1 MLLPRAFLGC
11 RRLVVSLPLLAV
23 ASHYYKSL
31 AICLS
36 GELRFYDLLT
46 APSEC
51 IEVDVVVWSPENVQV
66 TPSLQQQCKSMTHWF
81 YSRTVPFGN
90 FIVMLV
96 VLTWCWMED
105 SVWIWGREAK
115 VTKEIVILLSTVYN
129 GYWRMW
135 VIWSLLELNLIAAED
150 DPSLVQEWPDYENNF
165 LRCILVTCRGASD

>member
-1 MLLPRAFLGC
+1 MNFSFLLFPVYRGEAVNNFHSAKDRYQNGLLMLLPRAFLGC

-66 TPSLQQQCKSMTHWF
+66 TPSLQQQCKSMTH
-81 YSRTVPFGN
+81 
-90 FIVMLV
+90 
-96 VLTWCWMED
+96 
-105 SVWIWGREAK
+105 
-115 VTKEIVILLSTVYN
+115 
-129 GYWRMW
+129 
-135 VIWSLLELNLIAAED
+135 
-150 DPSLVQEWPDYENNF
+150 
-165 LRCILVTCRGASD
+165 